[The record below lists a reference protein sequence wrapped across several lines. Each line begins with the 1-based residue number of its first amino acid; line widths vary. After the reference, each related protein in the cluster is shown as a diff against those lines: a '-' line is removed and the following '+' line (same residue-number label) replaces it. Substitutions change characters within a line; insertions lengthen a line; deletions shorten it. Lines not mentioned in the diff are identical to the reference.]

1 MEEGR
6 KKSRLALIY
15 LVKEQV
21 EKDGPVPKEEEIF
34 DPPHPPPPPEPSSSI
49 FQELKR
55 IMLLSKLVYIHTP
68 SLQGDK
74 ALALCGQ
81 WLSYVGVTVL

>member
-6 KKSRLALIY
+6 NKARIVLIC
-15 LVKEQV
+15 LVKEQM
-21 EKDGPVPKEEEIF
+21 EKDGPVPKEEDIF
-34 DPPHPPPPPEPSSSI
+34 GQPPPPPPEPSSSI

-55 IMLLSKLVYIHTP
+55 IILLSKLVNIYTP
-68 SLQGDK
+68 SLQGAK

-81 WLSYVGVTVL
+81 C

>member
-6 KKSRLALIY
+6 NKARLALIC

-34 DPPHPPPPPEPSSSI
+34 DPPYPPPPPEPSSSI

-55 IMLLSKLVYIHTP
+55 IMLLSKLVYIHSP
-68 SLQGDK
+68 HCKGIRL
-74 ALALCGQ
+74 
-81 WLSYVGVTVL
+81 